1 MKDLEDKEETSLME
15 GSQSDG
21 KEAWQ
26 RHISC
31 LRCPDEM
38 ASLVEVPVG
47 CRDRCQEAMTS
58 SQTYPPRTQEKSQDR
73 GEVLPRRGLQAAG
86 RGPALGL
93 FGGTLVGSGGE
104 KSFPVLPSHP
114 PLVDG
119 LGSGN

>member
-21 KEAWQ
+21 KAGPLTLGEAWQ

-73 GEVLPRRGLQAAG
+73 GKVLPRRGL
-86 RGPALGL
+86 
-93 FGGTLVGSGGE
+93 
-104 KSFPVLPSHP
+104 
-114 PLVDG
+114 
-119 LGSGN
+119 